1 MELTNLN
8 SQTTWAE
15 ASGNINHNN
24 GKINEAIMR
33 LENSTYKNKGYFRSV
48 ESLNEYYPAPSNGSK
63 AYVGESYPYAI
74 YVVENGAWI
83 DSGEFGG
90 QDTINLENIYTKED
104 IIDLPQSLFDE
115 MMKNG
120 LLDPSKEY
128 NTYED

>member
-1 MELTNLN
+1 MELTNIN

-48 ESLNEYYPAPSNGSK
+48 ELLNEYYPAPSNGGK

-74 YVVENGAWI
+74 YVVENGVWI
-83 DSGEFGG
+83 DSGEVGG

-104 IIDLPQSLFDE
+104 IIDLPQSEFDALRE
-115 MMKNG
+115 AG